1 MPSVNCSHAMNTF
14 MCVCQN
20 TKNPAFSFETS
31 KSSSKPNCVLSE
43 AQQKRLR
50 IGAVFIFCRYKK
62 YLIVTLHF
70 IAVFMDKLF
79 VVVNQAARYAAIQV
93 KPNYACSKPM
103 RLYQTEWSIPE
114 KYFLQL
120 WQFGTCPTRMVTSER
135 TAVSAICRHSKWF
148 LCSFIASN
156 WQSGWVGALMK
167 DVFLSLGLQDGNIE
181 AMTQVNF
188 SEATD
193 PLNKVKIRTI
203 LSCSK

>member
-1 MPSVNCSHAMNTF
+1 MSRRKNKEFLAQSRAGAKLVGKKKMCRERNLTFLFLTLAACDASIQVLMPSVNCSHAMNTF

-50 IGAVFIFCRYKK
+50 IGAVFIFCRYNK

-103 RLYQTEWSIPE
+103 RLYQTE
-114 KYFLQL
+114 
-120 WQFGTCPTRMVTSER
+120 
-135 TAVSAICRHSKWF
+135 
-148 LCSFIASN
+148 
-156 WQSGWVGALMK
+156 
-167 DVFLSLGLQDGNIE
+167 
-181 AMTQVNF
+181 
-188 SEATD
+188 
-193 PLNKVKIRTI
+193 
-203 LSCSK
+203 